1 MYQSSVQFAIATIC
15 YIEEFFW
22 INTRQAKVMAHGG
35 PLESVFAEIE
45 EAGSGV
51 REPLGFEPVARE
63 LILARGGRGRHVAFG

>member
-1 MYQSSVQFAIATIC
+1 
-15 YIEEFFW
+15 
-22 INTRQAKVMAHGG
+22 MAHGG

-63 LILARGGRGRHVAFG
+63 LILARGGRGRHVTFG